1 MVTGMWVEAM
11 YIATNI
17 SEDTY
22 HYSGLA
28 QLIANQNE
36 SYSKLMELLQSK
48 NTNKDIQDLETKLA
62 VLKPVYDKV
71 KTGLTEKDYL
81 TILNTIKEVRKSIVE

>member
-1 MVTGMWVEAM
+1 
-11 YIATNI
+11 
-17 SEDTY
+17 
-22 HYSGLA
+22 
-28 QLIANQNE
+28 
-36 SYSKLMELLQSK
+36 
-48 NTNKDIQDLETKLA
+48 LA